1 MKTFILTF
9 SLSFVFCST
18 SYSQNE
24 INEILVFKASG
35 EKPQPVNFTRRFI
48 TFGVGYEL
56 GLPTGSMTTGMNPI
70 HSISLNSSLPL
81 SFISPNLQ
89 MGIDFTYGLYG
100 SKSFAINYRQ
110 GGNYINTTVNYNSDV
125 AQIGMFANY
134 LFNSKGKF
142 QPYVLTKLG
151 YLEMTS
157 SFSVLDP
164 KDPDACRVL
173 ENETIAGDG
182 TLYLGYGFGI
192 RLNVG
197 TNTSNKRNFI
207 DFSIS
212 QTRGNTIDYV
222 NVNHLH
228 DHNAPTQLSPDAKP
242 INITFINAGTQNIHQ
257 HRIAELH
264 SNPLN
269 ILQFKISY
277 VAYLRSKRR

>member
-81 SFISPNLQ
+81 SFITPNLQ
-89 MGIDFTYGLYG
+89 IGIDFTYGLYG
-100 SKSFAINYRQ
+100 SKSFGINYRQ

-182 TLYLGYGFGI
+182 TLYWGYGFGI

-212 QTRGNTIDYV
+212 QTRGYTIDYV

-228 DHNAPTQLSPDAKP
+228 DHNAPTQLSPGAKP

-269 ILQFKISY
+269 ILQFKIGY